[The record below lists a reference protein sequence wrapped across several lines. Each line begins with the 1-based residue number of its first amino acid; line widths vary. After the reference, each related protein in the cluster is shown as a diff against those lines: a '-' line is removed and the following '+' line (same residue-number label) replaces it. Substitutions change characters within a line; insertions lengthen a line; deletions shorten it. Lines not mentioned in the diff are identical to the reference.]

1 MYKIIN
7 RPDHLPLR
15 GGKLF
20 YTISHSSPK
29 LRLTAMG
36 AGGQKK
42 LRLTDSGKNM
52 VVENSYFIQF
62 LLI

>member
-20 YTISHSSPK
+20 YVVSHSSPK
-29 LRLTAMG
+29 LRLKAMG
-36 AGGQKK
+36 KGGKK
-42 LRLTDSGKNM
+42 EM
-52 VVENSYFIQF
+52 A
-62 LLI
+62 

>member
-1 MYKIIN
+1 MCLKGA
-7 RPDHLPLR
+7 
-15 GGKLF
+15 GGQKKMCL
-20 YTISHSSPK
+20 K
-29 LRLTAMG
+29 G

-52 VVENSYFIQF
+52 MVENSYFIQF

>member
-1 MYKIIN
+1 MCLK
-7 RPDHLPLR
+7 
-15 GGKLF
+15 
-20 YTISHSSPK
+20 
-29 LRLTAMG
+29 G

-52 VVENSYFIQF
+52 MVENSYFIQF